1 MKPTIYSIV
10 FMLLPGIILAQADKV
25 YTTSSGELIFSFA
38 RVDYPGTEEGSIT
51 RFSPFI
57 NIQNWLNYDKSE
69 KLGFFTGLS
78 VRNVGFIYDVD
89 ETTRKKYR
97 TYNIGIPLG
106 IKIGNLS
113 EKFLFFGY
121 ELEIPVNYKE
131 KTFINEEKDDKTN
144 IWFSGRVPMINH
156 SLMAGIQLPYG
167 ATLKFKYYLTNFFDE
182 DFTASDGQGGTY
194 KPYENVNVNI
204 FYFSLSFGLLKDTN
218 FYYNEE

>member
-131 KTFINEEKDDKTN
+131 KTFINEERRQDEYLVFGACTN
-144 IWFSGRVPMINH
+144 NQSFTNGRYSITIRSN
-156 SLMAGIQLPYG
+156 LEIQILP
-167 ATLKFKYYLTNFFDE
+167 D
-182 DFTASDGQGGTY
+182 
-194 KPYENVNVNI
+194 
-204 FYFSLSFGLLKDTN
+204 
-218 FYYNEE
+218 

>member
-1 MKPTIYSIV
+1 MNPLIYSIL
-10 FMLLPGIILAQADKV
+10 FGLLPGIILAQEDKV
-25 YTTSSGELIFSFA
+25 YTTTSGELIFSFA
-38 RVDYPGTEEGSIT
+38 SVDYAGNEEGSIM
-51 RFSPFI
+51 RFSPVI

-97 TYNIGIPLG
+97 TYNVGIPVG

-113 EKFLFFGY
+113 DKFLFFGY

-131 KTFINEEKDDKTN
+131 KTFINEDKEDKKN
-144 IWFSGRVPMINH
+144 IWFTDRVPTVNH

-167 ATLKFKYYLTNFFDE
+167 ATIKFKYYLTNFFDE

-194 KPYENVNVNI
+194 KPYENLDVNI
-204 FYFSLSFGLLKDTN
+204 FYFSLSFGLLKDTG
-218 FYYNEE
+218 FYYNAD